1 MECYRIVD
9 QPTLGG
15 PGRDDASIRPPRGVT
30 LTAFGRRAVGVRT
43 GDDFLVG
50 SAMDRRNLIKAAA
63 LAGLPAGTANA
74 APSAPMKSTVALAAS
89 LPAGPSPAEILRKA
103 PPIDLDRARAV
114 MERDGLDGL
123 VLSSPVNVYHAT
135 GFWPATSRMGYRNGA
150 YALLSRDRQ
159 QPIGV
164 VAAEFTYYYLLV
176 DNAYE
181 YPFQVFL
188 FTGPADR
195 EHLEAAKVGRYQV
208 EPRAA
213 GPTIFQDAGR
223 EPLSAGER
231 TRTAAVQAAEARQPA
246 SADADFALLKALRA
260 MGLDRGKVGVDSAE
274 LTALFG
280 AANLAAQPLPAETT
294 MQRIRLVKSPRELQ
308 LMRLAATANMQAAL
322 AAAGTARAGASYREL
337 RATFFAEAARR
348 GNRGVFM
355 VVGGVSAEGVDRQ
368 LRDGDAFLFDA
379 VSEGAGYHGDFA
391 RTVFVGEPSR
401 TMQKATEAIALGWS
415 TVRDAMRPGQRY
427 SEITALGRETLR
439 KAGHDFNVSFG
450 PHSVG
455 LYHTDAASLGDVVLE
470 PGMVLSVDC
479 PVLQAGIGGSAHLED
494 LTLITANGSEPIHPA
509 AGSIVQV

>member
-1 MECYRIVD
+1 
-9 QPTLGG
+9 
-15 PGRDDASIRPPRGVT
+15 
-30 LTAFGRRAVGVRT
+30 
-43 GDDFLVG
+43 
-50 SAMDRRNLIKAAA
+50 MDRRSLIKAAA
-63 LAGLPAGTANA
+63 LAGIPAGVATA
-74 APSAPMKSTVALAAS
+74 APSAPMKPTAVLAAS

-103 PPIDLDRARAV
+103 PPIDLERARAV

-123 VLSSPVNVYHAT
+123 VLSSPINVYHAT
-135 GFWPATSRMGYRNGA
+135 GFWPATSRMGFRLGT

-159 QPIGV
+159 QPIGL

-181 YPFQVFL
+181 YPLQVFL

-195 EHLEAAKVGRYQV
+195 EQLEAAKAGRFQA

-213 GPTIFQDAGR
+213 GSSIFQDAGR

-231 TRTAAVQAAEARQPA
+231 TRTAAVQAATARQPL

-260 MGLDRGKVGVDSAE
+260 MGLDRGRVGVDSAE

-280 AANLAAQPLPAETT
+280 AANLAAKPSPAEPT
-294 MQRIRLVKSPRELQ
+294 MQRIRLVKSARELQ

-322 AAAGTARAGASYREL
+322 AAASVARAGASYREL

-355 VVGGVSAEGVDRQ
+355 VIGGVSAEGADRT
-368 LRDGDAFLFDA
+368 LREGDAFLFDA

-391 RTVFVGEPSR
+391 RTVFVGEPTR
-401 TMQKATEAIALGWS
+401 TMKQATDAIALGWS
-415 TVRDAMRPGQRY
+415 TVRDALRPGLRY
-427 SEITALGRETLR
+427 SEITALGRDTLR
-439 KAGHDFNVSFG
+439 KAGQEFSVSFG

-455 LYHTDAASLGDVVLE
+455 LYHTDSSGLGDVALE
-470 PGMVLSVDC
+470 PGMILSVDC

-494 LTLITANGSEPIHPA
+494 LMLITPNGSEPIHPA
-509 AGSIVQV
+509 AGPIVQV